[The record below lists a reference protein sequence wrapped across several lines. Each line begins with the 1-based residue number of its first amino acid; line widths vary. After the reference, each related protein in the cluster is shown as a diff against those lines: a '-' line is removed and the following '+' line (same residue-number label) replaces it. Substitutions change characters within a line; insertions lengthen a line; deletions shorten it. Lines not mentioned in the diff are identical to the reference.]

1 MAVTIKDI
9 ARHTGLGLATIS
21 KYLNGGNVLEKNRIK
36 IDQAIK
42 ELDYHVNEFGRSLKT
57 GHSGTI
63 GVVIPELSIQF
74 SACIISAMEDV
85 LRQHN
90 LGVIV
95 CDCRTDVQ
103 READAISF
111 LLGKRVDG
119 MINMPVCHSKK
130 NLQPAIDR
138 GIPIVL
144 IDRVVSDCKLDAVLI
159 DNIGAAQKACEY
171 FIANG
176 HRNIGIIAGPQDIF
190 TSQQRLLGFRHA
202 MLKNGIFP
210 EQRFVGYG
218 DYTVQSGYEQTIKM
232 LEESPDMTAL
242 LVTNYDMTLGMI
254 MACNEKNVLIGQ
266 ELSIIC
272 IDNMQLCNIFH
283 PRLEVIEQPL
293 TEIGHQAAQ
302 LMLQRLGEEKGKQGQ
317 STIITL
323 PTRQVHGE
331 SVCNLLLNPV

>member
-1 MAVTIKDI
+1 MLCYCFVNHQVSCFDDPGGDELTKFCQARYNNKIKRLSGGNALAVTIKDI

-171 FIANG
+171 FIV
-176 HRNIGIIAGPQDIF
+176 IPQSQLSF
-190 TSQQRLLGFRHA
+190 LPFVVPVFAPTS
-202 MLKNGIFP
+202 K
-210 EQRFVGYG
+210 
-218 DYTVQSGYEQTIKM
+218 
-232 LEESPDMTAL
+232 
-242 LVTNYDMTLGMI
+242 
-254 MACNEKNVLIGQ
+254 
-266 ELSIIC
+266 LSI
-272 IDNMQLCNIFH
+272 LH
-283 PRLEVIEQPL
+283 TLAVPL
-293 TEIGHQAAQ
+293 AP
-302 LMLQRLGEEKGKQGQ
+302 
-317 STIITL
+317 STGCFNNVFIIYACCSVITL
-323 PTRQVHGE
+323 SVFCSAFITTFPAE
-331 SVCNLLLNPV
+331 SSTLV